1 MKIVKT
7 VGLAIALV
15 LAGIAIA
22 WPQMGNGLSSMMDQG
37 KKGYSWFGPME
48 RTGWHSMGFSVAG
61 LTLTKEQAAQVAE
74 AHLQALGNPNLKLG
88 ALREFEGNY
97 EASIVTKEG
106 SLAEKLLVDK
116 RTGWVGSV
124 Y

>member
-1 MKIVKT
+1 
-7 VGLAIALV
+7 
-15 LAGIAIA
+15 
-22 WPQMGNGLSSMMDQG
+22 
-37 KKGYSWFGPME
+37 ME